1 MALRWKLLLWIG
13 MPVMLIYLLVLWL
26 EYRHLR
32 AATLDHVTAR
42 CTASLARTAA
52 EVDGDLRLTEVLAA
66 AQADALTLGIADEAT
81 LRAAAERLL
90 ASLPLVGDIE
100 LTSEGPQPS
109 RVRFARDGNGV
120 RAVALERAPVFTAG
134 WTTMPRADA
143 PAQPLLSVRAQ
154 QGTTVVTIRAVLMS
168 RAIGA
173 AISQPIFADSRAV
186 LVDRD
191 GRYLWHTDPALLS
204 SGTSVLEHAVQTGRP
219 ELVALLK
226 PVIEAT
232 SGRERGFI
240 RLPSNFAA
248 AQPTLLVH
256 APLTT
261 ADWQLITLVSE
272 SDILAPV
279 HAHVRRTAGI
289 MLAGLALVLAA
300 VWLTSRRLTQP
311 LSELARQSKLLI
323 PSDGTQPSPP
333 TTSRDASRLTLSLD
347 MISNNVREAKMRI
360 ASETA
365 RRESAEGE
373 LRVARRMQESLLP
386 QPLAAD
392 TLRPFGISLHAVNL
406 PAAEVAGDFFDHFID
421 ARGRLV
427 ICIADVSGKGASAAM
442 LMAVTRTALRG
453 AADGAEGPADIV
465 RSINRF
471 LLENTHD
478 TVSFVTMIVLL
489 IHRDGTMVYSNA
501 GHPPAVCVCAQRVPL
516 DIAPGTGTVVGI
528 VPDDE
533 APAGQA
539 ELSLPADWTRLVFV
553 TDGVLEA
560 AQPAQTITRH
570 TLPQQREMFG
580 LARLHTVLASCSH
593 TPASEICD
601 AIVRAVQT
609 FEGAN
614 RGDDVTVMVIARDAN
629 S

>member
-13 MPVMLIYLLVLWL
+13 MPVMLIYLMVLWL

-42 CTASLARTAA
+42 CTVSLARTAA
-52 EVDGDLRLTEVLAA
+52 QVDGDLRLTEALAA
-66 AQADALTLGIADEAT
+66 AQADALTRGIADEAT

-120 RAVALERAPVFTAG
+120 RAVALERAPAFTAG

-168 RAIGA
+168 RALGA
-173 AISQPIFADSRAV
+173 AISQPIFADSRAL

-191 GRYLWHTDPALLS
+191 GRYLWHTDPALLA
-204 SGTSVLEHAVQTGRP
+204 SGTSVLEHAVQSGRP

-226 PVIEAT
+226 PVIQAT
-232 SGRERGFI
+232 ADRERGFL
-240 RLPSNFAA
+240 RLPSSFAA

-261 ADWQLITLVSE
+261 ADWKLIMLVSE

-279 HAHVRRTAGI
+279 HAHVSRTAGI

-333 TTSRDASRLTLSLD
+333 TASRDASRLTLSLD

-489 IHRDGTMVYSNA
+489 IDRDAGLVYANA
-501 GHPPAVCVCAQRVPL
+501 GHPPAICLREDHAPL
-516 DIAPGTGTVVGI
+516 DVAPGTGTVVGI

-533 APAGQA
+533 APISQA
-539 ELSLPADWTRLVFV
+539 RLNLPTDWTRLVFF

-560 AQPAQTITRH
+560 TQFDASR
-570 TLPQQREMFG
+570 TLARAQQREMFG
-580 LARLHTVLASCSH
+580 LARLHDLIATQSRASAPELCQS
-593 TPASEICD
+593 
-601 AIVRAVQT
+601 IVKAVQV
-609 FEGAN
+609 FEGPN
-614 RGDDVTVMVIARDAN
+614 RGDDVTVLVIARDLA